1 MCLPKILIPVES
13 GMIKKRIIDNVS
25 TFTIYTI
32 HPKKKLP
39 ITYGNREDIKIQKLN
54 GTCAECNN
62 DYFPFS
68 SSKVR
73 VG

>member
-13 GMIKKRIIDNVS
+13 GMIKNGLS
-25 TFTIYTI
+25 TTFLHLLFTRFIQ
-32 HPKKKLP
+32 KKLP

>member
-13 GMIKKRIIDNVS
+13 GMIKKTDYRQR
-25 TFTIYTI
+25 FYIYYL
-32 HPKKKLP
+32 HDSSKKKLP

>member
-1 MCLPKILIPVES
+1 MFLHLL
-13 GMIKKRIIDNVS
+13 
-25 TFTIYTI
+25 FTRFIQ
-32 HPKKKLP
+32 KKLP

>member
-32 HPKKKLP
+32 HPKKLP

>member
-32 HPKKKLP
+32 HPKKTPDHLW
-39 ITYGNREDIKIQKLN
+39 
-54 GTCAECNN
+54 
-62 DYFPFS
+62 
-68 SSKVR
+68 
-73 VG
+73 